1 MEYIKEVNINEAII
15 HILDNNSEEPVL
27 NEYKLRL
34 DDEVYKF
41 ILKHVDR
48 CLKDEELKYA
58 IFNEER
64 NIVKELSQ
72 EYLNGQNDLLDVSKE
87 LARQLFILM
96 KGNDNIASCDL
107 MIVSISTEYGPML
120 AILKMDYVKNYIHVV
135 DMVED
140 KIGIDIVPEFTGLP
154 ASAQKIQKC
163 AFIKPIREDQEFN
176 LMVIDKQ
183 KKSKDSEEYGSNYF
197 ISKYLGCK
205 IVENERDATKNF
217 VKSTEKWAK
226 ANLNE
231 NADTSEKIIR
241 TVNKLLKEE
250 DTIDVKEV
258 SNNIFGENPDIK
270 LNYEGFIS
278 EQGVKDKVPIDK
290 EWVDKKFKRIR
301 IKIDKD
307 VDLYIDEQSYHDD
320 SRFEVKRVGDGSLNI
335 TIKNV
340 YNYMQK

>member
-15 HILDNNSEEPVL
+15 HILDNNSEEPIL

-34 DDEVYKF
+34 DDEIYKF

-48 CLKDEELKYA
+48 CLKDEELRYA

-96 KGNDNIASCDL
+96 KGNDNISSCDL

-163 AFIKPIREDQEFN
+163 AFIKPIREEQEFN

-205 IVENERDATKNF
+205 IVENERDVTKNF
-217 VKSTEKWAK
+217 VKATEKWAK
-226 ANLNE
+226 SNLNE

-278 EQGVKDKVPIDK
+278 QQGVKDKISVDK

-301 IKIDKD
+301 VKIDKD
-307 VDLYIDEQSYHDD
+307 IDLYIDEESYHDE
-320 SRFEVKRVGDGSLNI
+320 SRFEVKRVGDGL
-335 TIKNV
+335 
-340 YNYMQK
+340 

>member
-15 HILDNNSEEPVL
+15 HILDNNSEEPIL

-34 DDEVYKF
+34 DDEIYKF

-58 IFNEER
+58 VFNEER

-96 KGNDNIASCDL
+96 KGNDNISSCDL

-163 AFIKPIREDQEFN
+163 AFIKPIRENQEFN

-183 KKSKDSEEYGSNYF
+183 KKSKDKEEYGSNYF

-217 VKSTEKWAK
+217 VKATEKWAK
-226 ANLNE
+226 SNLNE

-258 SNNIFGENPDIK
+258 SKDIFGENPDIK

-278 EQGVKDKVPIDK
+278 QQGVSDKISVDK

-301 IKIDKD
+301 IRVDKD
-307 VDLYIDEQSYHDD
+307 IDLYIDEESYHDE
-320 SRFEVKRVGDGSLNI
+320 SRFEVKRVGDGSVNI
-335 TIKNV
+335 MIKNV

>member
-15 HILDNNSEEPVL
+15 HILDNNSEEPIL

-34 DDEVYKF
+34 DDEIYKF

-48 CLKDEELKYA
+48 CLKDQQLRYA
-58 IFNEER
+58 KFNNGR
-64 NIVKELSQ
+64 NIVKEICQ

-96 KGNDNIASCDL
+96 KSNDNISSCDL

-140 KIGIDIVPEFTGLP
+140 KIDIDIVPEFTGLP

-176 LMVIDKQ
+176 LMLIDKQ

-217 VKSTEKWAK
+217 VKATEKWAK
-226 ANLNE
+226 SNLNE

-250 DTIDVKEV
+250 DTINVKEV
-258 SNNIFGENPDIK
+258 SNDIFGENPDIK

-278 EQGVKDKVPIDK
+278 EQGVKDKVSIDK

-301 IKIDKD
+301 VKIDKD
-307 VDLYIDEQSYHDD
+307 IDLYIDEESYHDE
-320 SRFEVKRVGDGSLNI
+320 SRFEVKRVGDGSVNI
-335 TIKNV
+335 MIKNV

>member
-15 HILDNNSEEPVL
+15 HILDNNSEEPIL

-34 DDEVYKF
+34 DDEIYKF

-58 IFNEER
+58 VFNEER

-96 KGNDNIASCDL
+96 KGNDNISSCDL

-183 KKSKDSEEYGSNYF
+183 KKSKDKEEYGSNYF

-217 VKSTEKWAK
+217 VKATEKWAK

-258 SNNIFGENPDIK
+258 SKDIFGDNPDIK

-278 EQGVKDKVPIDK
+278 EQGVKDKISVDK

-301 IKIDKD
+301 IKVDKD
-307 VDLYIDEQSYHDD
+307 IDLYINEESYHDE
-320 SRFEVKRVGDGSLNI
+320 SRFEVKRVGDGSVNI
-335 TIKNV
+335 IIKNV

>member
-15 HILDNNSEEPVL
+15 HILDNNSEEPIL

-34 DDEVYKF
+34 DDEIYKF

-58 IFNEER
+58 VFNEER

-96 KGNDNIASCDL
+96 KGNDNISSCDL

-183 KKSKDSEEYGSNYF
+183 KKSKDKEEYGSNYF

-205 IVENERDATKNF
+205 TVENERDATKNF
-217 VKSTEKWAK
+217 VKATEKWAK
-226 ANLNE
+226 SNLNE

-258 SNNIFGENPDIK
+258 SKDIFGENPDIK

-278 EQGVKDKVPIDK
+278 QQGVKDKVSVDK

-301 IKIDKD
+301 IKVDKD
-307 VDLYIDEQSYHDD
+307 IDLYIDEESYHDE
-320 SRFEVKRVGDGSLNI
+320 SRFEVKRVGDGSVNI
-335 TIKNV
+335 KIKNV

>member
-1 MEYIKEVNINEAII
+1 MEYIKEININEAVI
-15 HILDNNSEEPVL
+15 HILDNNSDEPVL

-34 DDEVYKF
+34 DDEIYKF
-41 ILKHVDR
+41 VLKHVDR

-58 IFNEER
+58 VFNEER

-72 EYLNGQNDLLDVSKE
+72 EYLNGQNDLLDISKE

-96 KGNDNIASCDL
+96 KGNDNISSCDL

-163 AFIKPIREDQEFN
+163 AFIKPIREEQEFN

-197 ISKYLGCK
+197 ISKYLGCR
-205 IVENERDATKNF
+205 IVENERDITKNF

-226 ANLNE
+226 SNLNE
-231 NADTSEKIIR
+231 NAATSEKIIR
-241 TVNKLLKEE
+241 TVNKALKEE
-250 DTIDVKEV
+250 DTIDVKEF
-258 SNNIFGENPDIK
+258 SNNIFGDNPDIK

-278 EQGVKDKVPIDK
+278 EQGVKDKISIDK

-307 VDLYIDEQSYHDD
+307 IDLYIDEESYHDE
-320 SRFEVKRVGDGSLNI
+320 SRFEVKRVGDGSVNI

>member
-1 MEYIKEVNINEAII
+1 M
-15 HILDNNSEEPVL
+15 
-27 NEYKLRL
+27 
-34 DDEVYKF
+34 F
-41 ILKHVDR
+41 
-48 CLKDEELKYA
+48 KDEELKYA

-96 KGNDNIASCDL
+96 KGNDNISSCDL

-163 AFIKPIREDQEFN
+163 AFIKPIREEQEFN

-205 IVENERDATKNF
+205 IVENERDVTKNF
-217 VKSTEKWAK
+217 VKATEKWAK
-226 ANLNE
+226 SNLNE

-258 SNNIFGENPDIK
+258 SNDIFGENPDIK

-278 EQGVKDKVPIDK
+278 EQGVKDKISVDK

-301 IKIDKD
+301 VKIDKD
-307 VDLYIDEQSYHDD
+307 IDLYIDEESYHDE
-320 SRFEVKRVGDGSLNI
+320 SRFEVKRVGDGSVNI
-335 TIKNV
+335 MIKNV